1 MLDKLLSLKCTLRK
15 PFLVAMFAF
24 LIRLYKQ
31 TVAKLQLQLTTLINI
46 DNGNISTD
54 RLNREELH
62 LNSQGSD
69 KLAINFIKKIESFK
83 TL

>member
-1 MLDKLLSLKCTLRK
+1 
-15 PFLVAMFAF
+15 MFAF

-62 LNSQGSD
+62 LNSQGLD
-69 KLAINFIKKIESFK
+69 ILAINFIKKIKSFK
-83 TL
+83 L